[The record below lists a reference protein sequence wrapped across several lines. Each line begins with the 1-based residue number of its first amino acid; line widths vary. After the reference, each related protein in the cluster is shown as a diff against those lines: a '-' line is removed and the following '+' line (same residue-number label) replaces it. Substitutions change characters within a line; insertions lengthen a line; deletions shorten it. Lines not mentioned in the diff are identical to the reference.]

1 MQEDRSPIFGRP
13 FFFCNHLHK
22 RLVKNAVE
30 PPYSAEEAVYFAKEL
45 LYSAEEAVYFAEEA
59 V

>member
-1 MQEDRSPIFGRP
+1 MKTGHPYLGDH
-13 FFFCNHLHK
+13 FFCNHLHK

-30 PPYSAEEAVYFAKEL
+30 PPYSAEEAVYSAEEL

>member
-1 MQEDRSPIFGRP
+1 MKTGHPYLGDH
-13 FFFCNHLHK
+13 FFCNHLHK

-30 PPYSAEEAVYFAKEL
+30 PPYSAEEAVYFAEEL